1 MTAKFDGRLP
11 DEQVNLPTSHPLKDA
26 VTLFVGVALALGA
39 AYFVLGW
46 AAEKAVV
53 NMSYETE
60 RKLLKPFE
68 SALTEM
74 GTTST
79 SSPEFQRVD
88 KLFQRVAAQWED
100 APYKFVLRIMDGPP
114 NAFAFPGG
122 GIVVTKGLLK
132 EISSENELAFVL
144 GHELGH
150 FKNRDHLVGLS
161 RAAVTLLFHWATF
174 SIANIGDSSSDFA
187 EFINVLSDRSAGRR
201 RELAA
206 DEFGLELLHKT
217 FGHIDDAER
226 FFERRQQDE
235 TEKGLAAQKYF
246 STHPVSEDRIIKMR
260 KLAEKRGY
268 VKTGTV
274 TRWN

>member
-1 MTAKFDGRLP
+1 MTAKYDGRLP
-11 DEQVNLPTSHPLKDA
+11 DENINLPVSHPLKDA
-26 VTLFVGVALALGA
+26 ATLLFGIAAIFVV
-39 AYFVLGW
+39 AYFFLGW

-68 SALTEM
+68 SALSEM
-74 GTTST
+74 SSTST

-88 KLFQRVAAQWED
+88 ALFQRVAKQWEN
-100 APYKFVLRIMDGPP
+100 APYKFVLRITDGPP

-122 GIVVTKGLLK
+122 GVVVTKGLLE
-132 EISSENELAFVL
+132 EIRSENELAFIL

-161 RAAVTLLFHWATF
+161 RTAVSLLFTWATF
-174 SIANIGDSSSDFA
+174 NMANIGDSTSDFA
-187 EFINVLSDRSAGRR
+187 GFINSISDRSAGRS

-206 DEFGLELLHKT
+206 DEFGLELLNKT

-226 FFERRQQDE
+226 FFERRQKDE
-235 TEKGLAAQKYF
+235 AARGLSTPKYF
-246 STHPVSEDRIIKMR
+246 STHPVSEARIQKMK
-260 KLAEKRGY
+260 KLADKRGY
-268 VKTGTV
+268 VTTGTV
-274 TRWN
+274 TPW